1 MQTLLQHRAVTV
13 LVDNNSSD
21 GTAAAAHAAFPDL
34 SVLTLPRNV
43 GAFGR
48 TVGARAAHTEYVA
61 FADDDSWWSPGS
73 LRGAADILASYPA
86 VAAVAARI
94 LVGPQEQVDPIST
107 VMARSPLPRA
117 SSGHPTLLG
126 FVACGTVVRR
136 SAFLDVGGFDQVVRF
151 PGEEERVALDL
162 VGRGHQIVYADALSV
177 HHHPSPRRHSPDAR
191 ITAVTRSSILTTV
204 MRLPAASSS
213 SAPDLHG
220 AHRRRPAEVS
230 PVMPCSAV
238 DIGWRSRASRW
249 PPRCC
254 SEFEGGP
261 CLDRCAGS
269 PTGLVSRMYPSHR
282 RRRGRFDV
290 HVDHDRVLTGPQVR
304 RVRWLRC
311 RSARYQCQSPGNGI
325 PTPQGPRSTRD
336 VRAPRCPATDLSPMP
351 HGDPASKRTASFA
364 MPTWRCST
372 WSLVADGLRQTPD
385 LDVQPLRRLVTNQSM
400 RHKWPRWPPGI
411 TLVRGCRRAVRSM
424 TRAGSGRGS
433 SAARAEARRFVQSF
447 RDGRPRHR

>member
-48 TVGARAAHTEYVA
+48 TVGARAAYTRVRRLRRRRLLVVPRVPARGGRHPCLLPRGGRRGRPDPGRPAGTGRSNLNGDGPIA
-61 FADDDSWWSPGS
+61 PSPGVVRAPHPVGIRR
-73 LRGAADILASYPA
+73 LRHRGPPIGLPRRRRVRPGGPLPRRRGTGCPGPGRARSPDRLRRCPERASSPLAPPAQPGRSDHCGDPLIDSHHGHATPRSIVVVRTRLAWRSSTATRRGQPGDALLGGGHWVAIACVA
-86 VAAVAARI
+86 VAAAV
-94 LVGPQEQVDPIST
+94 
-107 VMARSPLPRA
+107 
-117 SSGHPTLLG
+117 LLG
-126 FVACGTVVRR
+126 V
-136 SAFLDVGGFDQVVRF
+136 
-151 PGEEERVALDL
+151 
-162 VGRGHQIVYADALSV
+162 
-177 HHHPSPRRHSPDAR
+177 
-191 ITAVTRSSILTTV
+191 
-204 MRLPAASSS
+204 
-213 SAPDLHG
+213 
-220 AHRRRPAEVS
+220 
-230 PVMPCSAV
+230 
-238 DIGWRSRASRW
+238 
-249 PPRCC
+249 
-254 SEFEGGP
+254 EGGP

-411 TLVRGCRRAVRSM
+411 TLVRGMPPGGTVDDPGGLGAWFIGGPRRSSPVRPVVS
-424 TRAGSGRGS
+424 
-433 SAARAEARRFVQSF
+433 
-447 RDGRPRHR
+447 